1 MGSYLSA
8 ALYRFSRV
16 FVVLCF
22 VCLPIERV
30 AAEPVITLAMPDVGE
45 HQNRN
50 IRKAQSLVALLDEAL
65 RRIGYE
71 LNIVLLPY
79 DRSLKMVE
87 AGLVDGDLIRTSSIE
102 AQYPALIRVSE
113 PIFEIDL
120 VVVSYAPIDLSAGW
134 NALSGKSVGC
144 LLGAK
149 VIEENLP
156 ETAIL
161 TGVKTAKQLLNL
173 LAQKRVDYAVMSR
186 TFSQPFLGEP
196 YLGDN
201 GTGLVVSE
209 QPLTTVQNFTYL
221 NERHAVLALRL
232 ADALRAMK
240 KDGTF
245 QRIIEQ

>member
-1 MGSYLSA
+1 MDSYLSE
-8 ALYRFSRV
+8 ALYRFSRI

-30 AAEPVITLAMPDVGE
+30 AAEPSITLAMPDIGE
-45 HQNRN
+45 NKNRN
-50 IRKAQSLVALLDEAL
+50 IRKAQSLITLLNEAF
-65 RRIGYE
+65 RRTGYE

-102 AQYPALIRVSE
+102 AQYPDLIRVSE
-113 PIFEIDL
+113 PIYEIDL

-134 NALSGKSVGC
+134 NALSGKSVGY

-156 ETAIL
+156 DTAVL
-161 TGVKTAKQLLNL
+161 TGVKTAKQLLDL
-173 LAQKRVDYAVMSR
+173 LTKKRVDYAVMSR
-186 TFSQPFLGEP
+186 SFSQPFLG
-196 YLGDN
+196 DN
-201 GTGLVVSE
+201 NTSLIVSE
-209 QPLTTVQNFTYL
+209 QSLTTVQSFVYL
-221 NERHAVLALRL
+221 NERHAELAPRLAKALRG
-232 ADALRAMK
+232 MK
-240 KDGTF
+240 KDGVF